1 MRLNA
6 KLRRLALKPSARLR
20 KHDLRLK
27 EQRWRRL
34 QLLKKRRKWTLI
46 LPRTMMLMIS
56 SQQLKMSTGMM
67 SSSMSSQASM
77 AISVV

>member
-1 MRLNA
+1 M
-6 KLRRLALKPSARLR
+6 KPSARLS

-27 EQRWRRL
+27 EKRWRRL

-46 LPRTMMLMIS
+46 LPRTVMLMIS
-56 SQQLKMSTGMM
+56 SQQLKMSTAMI